1 MLRSLANAESGQK
14 PQAEAKAVL
23 QLGSNFAG
31 IGLNVQV
38 EEDLLVSLKT
48 TLVPNEIFV
57 VEYSAQH
64 FSCNKCTTE
73 QFSLN
78 APKFVFSSNSGVST
92 FNLPPMSGPEM
103 SALSLFFSTSASF
116 PCAVVFDH
124 IPGFQITASVID
136 GCDVAL
142 LFHADHELIHFMGL
156 EGSANLLNVTL
167 GTSQLDMLA
176 DQVLASASDCH

>member
-1 MLRSLANAESGQK
+1 MLRSIANAESGQK
-14 PQAEAKAVL
+14 LQAEAKAVL
-23 QLGSNFAG
+23 QLGSNFAD

-38 EEDLLVSLKT
+38 EEDFLVSLKT
-48 TLVPNEIFV
+48 TLVPTEIFV

-64 FSCNKCTTE
+64 FSCNTCTSE

-78 APKFVFSSNSGVST
+78 APKFVFSSNNGVST

-116 PCAVVFDH
+116 HCAVVFDH

-142 LFHADHELIHFMGL
+142 LFHADHELIHFMSL

-167 GTSQLDMLA
+167 GASQLDMLA
-176 DQVLASASDCH
+176 EQVLASAVNCH

>member
-1 MLRSLANAESGQK
+1 VLRSIANAESGQK
-14 PQAEAKAVL
+14 PQAESKAVL
-23 QLGSNFAG
+23 QLGSNFVG
-31 IGLNVQV
+31 VGLNVQV
-38 EEDLLVSLKT
+38 EEDFIFSLKT
-48 TLVPNEIFV
+48 TLVPTEIFA
-57 VEYSAQH
+57 VEYSTQH
-64 FSCNKCTTE
+64 FSCRSCTSE
-73 QFSLN
+73 EFSLN
-78 APKFVFSSNSGVST
+78 APKFVFSSNKGVST

-136 GCDVAL
+136 GRDVAL

-156 EGSANLLNVTL
+156 GGSANLLNVKL

-176 DQVLASASDCH
+176 DQVLASAANCH

>member
-1 MLRSLANAESGQK
+1 MLKSITIAEREQETQVSTQPLLKLSCNLADD
-14 PQAEAKAVL
+14 
-23 QLGSNFAG
+23 
-31 IGLNVQV
+31 GLNVQTEV
-38 EEDLLVSLKT
+38 DIAVSSNLT
-48 TLVPNEIFV
+48 TLKNKSYA

-64 FSCNKCTTE
+64 FSCNTCTGE
-73 QFSLN
+73 KFSLN
-78 APKFVFSSNSGVST
+78 APKFVFSSNNGVST
-92 FNLPPMSGPEM
+92 FNLPPMSVPEM

-136 GCDVAL
+136 GCEVSL

-167 GTSQLDMLA
+167 STSQLDVLA
-176 DQVLASASDCH
+176 EQVLASAANCH

>member
-1 MLRSLANAESGQK
+1 M
-14 PQAEAKAVL
+14 VL
-23 QLGSNFAG
+23 
-31 IGLNVQV
+31 
-38 EEDLLVSLKT
+38 LKT
-48 TLVPNEIFV
+48 LPKVAVSVEVRSMPYS

-64 FSCNKCTTE
+64 FSCNICTSE
-73 QFSLN
+73 ELSLN
-78 APKFVFSSNSGVST
+78 APKFVFSSNKGVST

-124 IPGFQITASVID
+124 IPGFQITATVID

-167 GTSQLDMLA
+167 GTSQLDVLA
-176 DQVLASASDCH
+176 EQVLASAANCH